1 MANPNDIARILNEM
15 VGTLQDLS
23 KRELDSVEKII
34 SEQKKL
40 LEQDRKIK
48 ESKNA
53 LSEIKK
59 EIVREEE
66 KLEFEQKKQ
75 IGLKKR
81 LISSLVQTGKK
92 ISKNGVRIPGDKTPT
107 ISDLM
112 GRVKIDFKNIAKNG
126 IRIPGDK
133 SSSISDILRNPF
145 KKKQSDIDFE
155 RKSQEDDI
163 QVEQLKVLKEID
175 KKLINFSFNG
185 SGSWLSELFSGISKM
200 VSGLLGNL
208 PGIGALGSLGGL
220 GGIFKGKFGKIG
232 SVASRG
238 LRMAKNP
245 IALGAVGVGLAG
257 TVAYN
262 LMKEKKTEEIEP
274 REKGGPIKFG
284 KTYLVG
290 EDGPE
295 IFTPKQNG
303 FIIPNNKL
311 KTKKVSEDGSES
323 VLIEF
328 KKGILKNFSELV
340 SKFDISFQNVGKGF
354 KDRISDVYKDIKSWI
369 GDYFD
374 KAKNKAGDVYTGLKK
389 NVSELI
395 DGMKKMIVP
404 QDVRKPVSPIN
415 NKIFKFDSKK
425 DGLEKFNPMSVKLPE
440 MNVEPEAIEI
450 SAPINLKPSFEIN
463 TGVGIDKKFW
473 TDQFV
478 PAFKNSLKV
487 KTPETRT
494 RFSKSSDPF
503 G

>member
-15 VGTLQDLS
+15 VNTLQDLS

-40 LEQDRKIK
+40 LEQDKKIK
-48 ESKNA
+48 ESKAA

-81 LISSLVQTGKK
+81 LISSLVQTSKK
-92 ISKNGVRIPGDKTPT
+92 ISK
-107 ISDLM
+107 S
-112 GRVKIDFKNIAKNG
+112 G
-126 IRIPGDK
+126 IRLPGDK
-133 SSSISDILRNPF
+133 SPTVKDMLNRVSFKFVDKKTNIQNGF
-145 KKKQSDIDFE
+145 KKKQSEIDFE
-155 RKSQEDDI
+155 RKVQQDDI

-175 KKLINFSFNG
+175 KKLINFTFNG
-185 SGSWLSELFSGISKM
+185 SGSWLSALFDGIGKL

-208 PGIGALGSLGGL
+208 SGIGSLGALGGI
-220 GGIFKGKFGKIG
+220 GGIFKGKFVKIG

-245 IALGAVGVGLAG
+245 LALGAVGVGLAG

-274 REKGGPIKFG
+274 RQKGGSIKFG
-284 KTYLVG
+284 KSYLVG
-290 EDGPE
+290 EAGPE

-303 FIIPNNKL
+303 VIIPNNKL
-311 KTKKVSEDGSES
+311 RTKKVSDESSEN

-328 KKGILKNFSELV
+328 KKSILKNFSELV
-340 SKFDISFQNVGKGF
+340 SKFDISFKNVGKGF
-354 KDRISDVYKDIKSWI
+354 KDRISEVYKDIRSWI
-369 GDYFD
+369 GEYFD
-374 KAKNKAGDVYTGLKK
+374 KAKNKAGDVYTGIKK

-395 DGMKKMIVP
+395 DGMKKMIIP
-404 QDVRKPVSPIN
+404 QDSRKPIQSIN
-415 NKIFKFDSKK
+415 NNVFKFDKKK
-425 DGLEKFNPMSVKLPE
+425 DGLEKFNPMNIKLPE
-440 MNVEPEAIEI
+440 MNVESEPIEI
-450 SAPINLKPSFEIN
+450 NAPINVKPNIEIN
-463 TGVGIDKKFW
+463 TGVGLDKKFW
-473 TDQFV
+473 VDQFV

-487 KTPETRT
+487 NTPETRT